1 MNALLTVEESIN
13 HIIMND
19 SSNGNDYNDYAVNS
33 DDNDDDE
40 NNGDDNDDN

>member
-19 SSNGNDYNDYAVNS
+19 SSYGTDYNDYIVNGDETNN
-33 DDNDDDE
+33 DDNEDDE
-40 NNGDDNDDN
+40 NDYN